1 MNPLINELKKFG
13 NISLEIENELS
24 IRIKKY
30 DKKKGDHFLKQGQ
43 INSNIFVIE
52 RGQSTKSIKNRVRE
66 KINK

>member
-30 DKKKGDHFLKQGQ
+30 DKKKGDYFLKQ
-43 INSNIFVIE
+43 
-52 RGQSTKSIKNRVRE
+52 
-66 KINK
+66 